1 MEDGFLPT
9 NQSNQISTAAHHCS
23 QGCPTKLWLQCSGD
37 FRCRCLKQGV
47 LRKKSCLFCH
57 LICAKNAELVR
68 IEVLSRDSMSCLFI
82 LCLQLVSLC
91 TGCAH
96 GNYVDAC
103 ATESYQMKILENGTS
118 HNLVWG
124 KPVTLFH
131 TATDSRRHRHSRH
144 SHHAEFLKPDAM
156 GVMMRSRGRY
166 FKGRFLRDGFQYLCR
181 PNCRARKSRTAWL
194 SARSSEAHE
203 GR

>member
-1 MEDGFLPT
+1 MDSCLQIKAIKFRQLHIIAVRVVLPSCDC
-9 NQSNQISTAAHHCS
+9 NAPEISDADAWSRACW
-23 QGCPTKLWLQCSGD
+23 G
-37 FRCRCLKQGV
+37 
-47 LRKKSCLFCH
+47 KKSCLFCH

-181 PNCRARKSRTAWL
+181 PNFRARKSRTAWQSWPPIL
-194 SARSSEAHE
+194 TQLAVC
-203 GR
+203 

>member
-1 MEDGFLPT
+1 MLL
-9 NQSNQISTAAHHCS
+9 ISDADAWIRACW
-23 QGCPTKLWLQCSGD
+23 G
-37 FRCRCLKQGV
+37 
-47 LRKKSCLFCH
+47 KKSCLGKPLDLCWV
-57 LICAKNAELVR
+57 AELVR
-68 IEVLSRDSMSCLFI
+68 IEVLSCDSMSCLFI

-103 ATESYQMKILENGTS
+103 AIESYQMKILENGTS

-144 SHHAEFLKPDAM
+144 SHYAEFLKPDAM
-156 GVMMRSRGRY
+156 GVMMRSRGRC

-181 PNCRARKSRTAWL
+181 PILTQLDPIGCLLGLPRHIKEDKLMNATYVGCSTNQ
-194 SARSSEAHE
+194 
-203 GR
+203 

>member
-1 MEDGFLPT
+1 MSRRPPVLSSLSFGAVTTGVTGAKSMQHDLHEAEILDPSDQSMDWNQNLGWQLVNENSKPFRGMEDGFLPT
-9 NQSNQISTAAHHCS
+9 NQISTAAHHCS
-23 QGCPTKLWLQCSGD
+23 QGCPTRLWLQCSWFSDADAWIRACWG
-37 FRCRCLKQGV
+37 
-47 LRKKSCLFCH
+47 KKSCLGKPLDLCWV
-57 LICAKNAELVR
+57 AELVR

-103 ATESYQMKILENGTS
+103 AIESYQMKILENGTS

-131 TATDSRRHRHSRH
+131 TAT
-144 SHHAEFLKPDAM
+144 
-156 GVMMRSRGRY
+156 
-166 FKGRFLRDGFQYLCR
+166 GFPQ
-181 PNCRARKSRTAWL
+181 T
-194 SARSSEAHE
+194 
-203 GR
+203 